1 MVWAHRHAALLLL
14 RALGLP
20 CLRDHLLRLAPH
32 VLHVAGEV
40 GLLDGVGLTVALEN
54 ATHHEEALGPLL
66 PHAGLAA

>member
-40 GLLDGVGLTVALEN
+40 GLLDGVEVGLLDGVRAADRTR
-54 ATHHEEALGPLL
+54 GFQPLL
-66 PHAGLAA
+66 LQL